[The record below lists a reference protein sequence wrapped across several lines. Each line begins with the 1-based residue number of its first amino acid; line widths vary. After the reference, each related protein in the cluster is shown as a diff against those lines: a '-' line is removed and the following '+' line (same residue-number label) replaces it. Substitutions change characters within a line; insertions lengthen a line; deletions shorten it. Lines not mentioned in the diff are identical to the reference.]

1 MGIRFALYR
10 FRSPLL
16 TVSLVISFPAGTRMF
31 RSPAFP
37 FLTEQSEDY
46 EVALGHRR
54 IIGSLHLPDA
64 YRSLA
69 RPSSAPEPSHSP
81 GGVANAAGTVGLTN
95 VQVAYDW
102 YQRTPRDLFQF
113 PRGSS
118 STSPKRVA
126 LRVHEHFSLRPST
139 WLERVSP
146 PIIEGIFKHYP
157 YGISVCSCS
166 HSPTS
171 RVEPATTVPLYN
183 GFLSQPVVGC
193 YHRSRR
199 CSFTTHSLLIR
210 FSALPI
216 LCILSQKESL
226 TR

>member
-37 FLTEQSEDY
+37 FLTEHSEEY
-46 EVALGHRR
+46 EVALGHHR
-54 IIGSLHLPDA
+54 IIGSLRLPDA

-102 YQRTPRDLFQF
+102 YQRTPRDLFLF
-113 PRGSS
+113 PEVPPPLPRKGSLS
-118 STSPKRVA
+118 GCTRTS
-126 LRVHEHFSLRPST
+126 HFA
-139 WLERVSP
+139 
-146 PIIEGIFKHYP
+146 
-157 YGISVCSCS
+157 
-166 HSPTS
+166 
-171 RVEPATTVPLYN
+171 PAHGWN
-183 GFLSQPVVGC
+183 
-193 YHRSRR
+193 
-199 CSFTTHSLLIR
+199 
-210 FSALPI
+210 A
-216 LCILSQKESL
+216 
-226 TR
+226 